1 MNTLATGHT
10 PEQIRRYNLGLI
22 LRRIRVHR
30 KISRQRLS
38 EISHLTKTSVSDIVN
53 ELLGLGLIAERGED
67 VASSRGGRKP
77 IILSIVMD
85 SCYAIG
91 VVMRRNLISTVFL
104 DLAGDI
110 IARKT
115 TILKSGFTEKNII
128 RTASRCILN
137 ILKKTK
143 EDSRVLGIGVAAE
156 GPVDS
161 GRGIILDLPDIE
173 SPQTVNIKEALTEKF
188 GMPVFVES
196 GPMAGAVGEYCH
208 RRYSGIPVRDL
219 IFIEIE
225 EGIGCGII
233 SDGNLIH
240 GGNYAGELG
249 HMIVEVE
256 GAPCSCGRKGCLCQY
271 ASGTAVLKRL
281 NIAEMD
287 GKDIV
292 LDKKADFSKLLSHVI
307 EECETG
313 KRSYLSAID
322 RAARYLGIGIVNIFA
337 LLSPDMLVV
346 SSSIPGFAEL
356 YWKSLL
362 THISEDKIL
371 NRTSGRMVLSS
382 YGPDAI
388 AAGAACMVLRAFYDD
403 PKQLLRMSAL

>member
-1 MNTLATGHT
+1 
-10 PEQIRRYNLGLI
+10 
-22 LRRIRVHR
+22 
-30 KISRQRLS
+30 
-38 EISHLTKTSVSDIVN
+38 
-53 ELLGLGLIAERGED
+53 
-67 VASSRGGRKP
+67 
-77 IILSIVMD
+77 
-85 SCYAIG
+85 
-91 VVMRRNLISTVFL
+91 
-104 DLAGDI
+104 
-110 IARKT
+110 
-115 TILKSGFTEKNII
+115 
-128 RTASRCILN
+128 
-137 ILKKTK
+137 
-143 EDSRVLGIGVAAE
+143 
-156 GPVDS
+156 
-161 GRGIILDLPDIE
+161 
-173 SPQTVNIKEALTEKF
+173 
-188 GMPVFVES
+188 
-196 GPMAGAVGEYCH
+196 
-208 RRYSGIPVRDL
+208 
-219 IFIEIE
+219 
-225 EGIGCGII
+225 
-233 SDGNLIH
+233 
-240 GGNYAGELG
+240 
-249 HMIVEVE
+249 
-256 GAPCSCGRKGCLCQY
+256 
-271 ASGTAVLKRL
+271 
-281 NIAEMD
+281 MD